1 MVEILHIIKSP
12 FDSNALDIIRA
23 HIKVHE
29 VAVLLMQD
37 GVLDADIVDMDL
49 KLYASKADVE
59 ARGIGMDA
67 DLLDY
72 GEIVDLIFSSDKV
85 ICW

>member
-1 MVEILHIIKSP
+1 MVEILHIIKSSS
-12 FDSNALDIIRA
+12 DSIALDVVKV
-23 HIKVHE
+23 HVKVHE
-29 VAVLLMQD
+29 VAVLLIQD
-37 GVLDADIVDMDL
+37 GVLGAGLVDTDV

-59 ARGIGMDA
+59 ARSIGVDA

-72 GEIVDLIFSSDKV
+72 GEIVDLIFGSEKV